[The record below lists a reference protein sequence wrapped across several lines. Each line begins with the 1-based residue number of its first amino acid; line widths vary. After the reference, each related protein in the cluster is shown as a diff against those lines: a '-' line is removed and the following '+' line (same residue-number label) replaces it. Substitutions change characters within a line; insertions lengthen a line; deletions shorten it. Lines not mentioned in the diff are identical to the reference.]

1 LKEPP
6 GERENGL
13 TMTGKD
19 FAKNIA
25 VLGGL
30 CGITSQYWDN
40 FGRRHRTS
48 QATYRDL
55 LSAMGVPW
63 EDPEGLEG
71 EIARRRLGPWG
82 AMLAPVELIKP
93 APAVAGATL
102 RLWCPGPEPP
112 AAADVSAEMVS
123 DTGEHYRWERRLK
136 VAGGRRSR
144 EVPGGFRV
152 AVRLPLPDD
161 LDLGYYDLTLKVRS
175 GGREESGRVRLI
187 AAPPQAY
194 APAWLEEGRRA
205 WGFNLPLYA
214 LRSRANWGMG
224 DFADLKE
231 VVRWAGSLGA
241 AFVGVNPLHAAGGRA
256 SADPSPYS
264 PTSRIFLNV
273 LYLSLEAAPEMAAC
287 RPARELVASPEFQDA
302 KARLASASLVDYGEV
317 SGLKNRVLKL
327 LYENFCAD
335 HGAPGAPLRTDR
347 GQEFARF
354 VAAGGESLARFGQF
368 SALVDHFH
376 QDDWRRWPGPYQHP
390 GNPAVAEFAREHEN
404 EVRFYQYGQWLAAA
418 QLGQVCQ
425 EAQNQGLPFT
435 LYEDLALGSSPG
447 GFDTW
452 AHQELFARGAAIGA
466 PPDAFNPQGQDWGLP
481 PLIPE
486 RLRAS
491 GYQLFIDTLRANLP
505 PGGMLRMDHVMGL
518 FRLLW
523 IPPGVEAA
531 RGAYVNYPAREL
543 MAILALESVRR
554 RALIIGEDLGTVPSR
569 IRRELGKSG
578 VLSYRVFYFE
588 RDGNGHFLAP
598 QAYPARAMA
607 TVTTHDLPTL
617 TGFWQGHDLALKR
630 RLNLYPEGS
639 LAETDAAARE
649 IDRRLL
655 LEGLR
660 HRGVLPE
667 GAALHREDGDPCP
680 VELREAV
687 LEYLAQSKA
696 ALMEVRLE
704 EVFGVAGQQNLPGTH
719 KQHPNWRLKL
729 PLTLDQMEQSPEP
742 ARLAA
747 RLNKARGL
755 PKDNA

>member
-1 LKEPP
+1 MAGNDTPK
-6 GERENGL
+6 
-13 TMTGKD
+13 K
-19 FAKNIA
+19 IA
-25 VLGGL
+25 VLGSL

-55 LSAMGVPW
+55 LSAMGVDW
-63 EDPEGLEG
+63 EDQEGLDR
-71 EIARRRLGPWG
+71 EIARRRLGSWG
-82 AMLAPVELIKP
+82 AMLSPVQLIKP
-93 APAVAGATL
+93 APALSGATM
-102 RLWCPGPEPP
+102 RIWSPGPEPP
-112 AAADVSAEMVS
+112 AAVDVLAEMVS
-123 DTGEHYRWERRLK
+123 ETGARYRWERRLQ
-136 VAGGRRSR
+136 VAGRLKSR
-144 EVPGGFRV
+144 AVPGGFRV
-152 AVRLPLPDD
+152 AVRLPLPAD
-161 LDLGYYDLTLKVRS
+161 LELGYYDLTLKVRS
-175 GGREESGRVRLI
+175 GGRSESGRTRLI

-214 LRSRANWGMG
+214 LRSRANWGVG
-224 DFADLKE
+224 DFADLME
-231 VVRWAGSLGA
+231 VIRWAGPLGA

-256 SADPSPYS
+256 TADPSPYA

-287 RPARELVASPEFQDA
+287 RKAQDLVASPEFQAA
-302 KARLASASLVDYGEV
+302 KARLAAASLVSYGEV
-317 SGLKNRVLKL
+317 HRLKRRVLKL
-327 LYENFCAD
+327 LYETFCEA
-335 HGAPGAPLRTDR
+335 HGVPEAPPLSDR

-368 SALVDHFH
+368 SALVD
-376 QDDWRRWPGPYQHP
+376 QLAQGDWRRWPGPYQHP
-390 GNPAVAEFAREHEN
+390 ESPAVAEFAREHVN
-404 EVRFYQYGQWLAAA
+404 VVRFYQYGQWLAAT

-435 LYEDLALGSSPG
+435 LYEDLALGASPG

-452 AHQELFARGAAIGA
+452 AHQELFARGPAIGA
-466 PPDAFNPQGQDWGLP
+466 PPDAFNPQGQNWGLP

-523 IPPGVEAA
+523 IPHGAEAV
-531 RGAYVNYPAREL
+531 RGAYVTYPAREL
-543 MAILALESVRR
+543 LAILALESVRR
-554 RALIIGEDLGTVPSR
+554 RALIIGEDLGTVPPR

-578 VLSYRVFYFE
+578 IFSYRVFYFE
-588 RDGNGHFLAP
+588 RDGNRHFLAP
-598 QAYPARAMA
+598 EAYPSRAMG

-617 TGFWQGHDLALKR
+617 TGFWEGHDLALKR
-630 RLNLYPEGS
+630 TLNLYPEAR
-639 LAETDAAARE
+639 LAEADAAARE
-649 IDRRLL
+649 IDRRFL
-655 LEGLR
+655 LEDLE
-660 HRGVLPE
+660 HRGLLPDD
-667 GAALHREDGDPCP
+667 AASKPEAGESCP
-680 VELREAV
+680 RNLREAV
-687 LEYLAQSKA
+687 LEYLAQSEA

-704 EVFGVAGQQNLPGTH
+704 EVFGAPEQQNLPGTR
-719 KQHPNWRLKL
+719 QEHPNWRVKL

-747 RLNKARGL
+747 RLNKARG
-755 PKDNA
+755 PVKKQ